1 MNIHLIA
8 VGKRPPDWVDSGFQ
22 DYAKRLSGPCRLIL
36 KEINPG
42 NRSKGADVRRAIE
55 DEGRRMLSAIPEQA
69 TVIALDENG
78 RSWSSEKLSEQLQDW
93 MQSGNDVALLIGGPD
108 GLHPD
113 CKQRANVIWS
123 LSALTLPHAMVRILV
138 TEQIYRAWSILNN
151 HPYHRQ

>member
-8 VGKRPPDWVDSGFQ
+8 VGKRPPEWVDSGFQ

-55 DEGRRMLSAIPEQA
+55 DEGRRMLAAIPEQA

-93 MQSGNDVALLIGGPD
+93 MQTGHDVALLVGGPD

-113 CKQRANVIWS
+113 CKQRASVIWS